1 MTTKTLAELARDE
14 QDIFAAVCAEHGLET
29 VQFLVYVEELYP
41 VVGGGCIERQAYVQ
55 RLSNQVA
62 RIYPAGSGTS
72 WIMIFSGDLVD
83 GEFD

>member
-14 QDIFAAVCAEHGLET
+14 QDDFAAVCAGHGLET
-29 VQFLVYVEELYP
+29 VQFLVYVEEIYP
-41 VVGGGCIERQAYVQ
+41 VAGGGCIERQAYVQ

-62 RIYPAGSGTS
+62 RIYPACFGTS
-72 WIMIFSGDLVD
+72 WIKIFSGDLID